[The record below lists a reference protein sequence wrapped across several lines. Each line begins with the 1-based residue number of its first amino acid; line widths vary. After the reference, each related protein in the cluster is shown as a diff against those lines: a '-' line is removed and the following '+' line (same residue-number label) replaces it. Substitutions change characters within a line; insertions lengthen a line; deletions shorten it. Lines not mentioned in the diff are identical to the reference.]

1 METTQSGVSQ
11 TPVAPPSISDE
22 TTFQGLFERGA
33 LEAPETPP
41 KQEVQKPAAAEA
53 PAVATENA
61 SEAKPEVQA
70 ADAEGEPEEK
80 DYASLDD
87 YLKEAGIEPESFQS
101 LPVTVKVDGQ
111 TRQVPL
117 SDVIKS
123 YQLEGHVNNK
133 SIQLSQQQQEFSK
146 EQEAA
151 RGVYRQQLTQSQQ
164 LFQLAQTQ
172 LVGDYNR
179 VNWQQLR
186 VENPAEY
193 AALSTEFQQRQGA
206 IQQHLAS
213 ISQAQQAEAQR
224 SEQDRLKA
232 LPQEREKMLGARP
245 EWRDPT
251 KFEAAGKEI
260 ASYAKKLG
268 FSATELGS
276 IFDHRFML
284 VLSDAARFAQQQA
297 AKPEALKRVRA
308 APQMVKPG
316 TRTNR
321 DPKQAAR
328 TQAVERF
335 NKNPRD
341 VDAQAAVFE
350 SLMES

>member
-1 METTQSGVSQ
+1 METTQTGVSHTPIAQ
-11 TPVAPPSISDE
+11 TSSLPTE
-22 TTFQGLFERGA
+22 ETFQGLFDAGA
-33 LEAPETPP
+33 LETPKEGEKPKEGKAAP
-41 KQEVQKPAAAEA
+41 VAEA
-53 PAVATENA
+53 PVAEQENA
-61 SEAKPEVQA
+61 LEQGAEKP
-70 ADAEGEPEEK
+70 AEGEEETK
-80 DYASLDD
+80 DYESLDA
-87 YLKEAGIEPESFQS
+87 YLKDAGVDPESFQT

-111 TRQVPL
+111 TKQVPL
-117 SDVIKS
+117 AEVIKS

-133 SIQLSQQQQEFSK
+133 SIQLSQQQQEFAK

-151 RGVYRQQLTQSQQ
+151 RGLYRQQLTNSDA
-164 LFQLAQTQ
+164 LLKLAQTQ
-172 LVGDYNR
+172 LMGDYNR

-193 AALSTEFQQRQGA
+193 AALSTEFQQRQGQ
-206 IQQHLAS
+206 IQQHLAQ

-224 SEQDRLKA
+224 SEQERQKA
-232 LPQEREKMLGARP
+232 LPQEREKMLAVRP
-245 EWRDPT
+245 EWRDPA
-251 KFEAAGKEI
+251 KMEAASKEI
-260 ASYAKKLG
+260 STYARKLG
-268 FSATELGS
+268 FSPAELGS
-276 IFDHRFML
+276 IYDHRFML
-284 VLSDAARFAQQQA
+284 VLSDAARFAQMQA
-297 AKPEALKRVRA
+297 AKPAALKQVRA
-308 APQMVKPG
+308 APVMAKPG